1 MKEKQFDIILVSGDY
16 HIDHPLNS
24 TGVLKRVLEDNGYSV
39 GIIEKPDWNSDDDFL
54 KLGRPRLFFGVGSGS
69 IDSMLQN
76 YNALLKPRKEQEF
89 SPYDS
94 KVPDRAVIVY
104 TNALKRLFKGV
115 PIVIGGVESSLRRFA
130 HYDYQSNR
138 LRKSILLDSKADLLV
153 FGAGERPV
161 LEIAERLDNGDGLE
175 GIASTCIASSTVPEI
190 FCLLPTFE
198 EVSDDKKAFIRMQ
211 SMFDN
216 SKDIAQKTGNKFILQ
231 YKAKPAS
238 TEWIDY
244 IYSLPYSR
252 NIPKY
257 AKEFK
262 MAQFSIVT
270 HRGCFGN
277 CSFCSISLHFGKK
290 IVSRSEESI
299 LAEARRIRKHP
310 DFKGYIDDLGG
321 PSANMYGMDC
331 KNAEFCSGNCIS
343 CKKLDRSHKRLI
355 RLMRRIREIK
365 GIKKVFVRSGVRF
378 DLAVDS
384 MEYIKELSEH
394 HISGC
399 LKIAPEHFSESVLKL
414 MNKNNSSFDRFKKI
428 FDKINKPLRQE
439 LRYYLMGAHPGE
451 DEKDRKILKNAL
463 RKLKNTE
470 SVQIFTPTPMSMSTC
485 MFYTEMDPK
494 TFKKISVVK
503 KFSKKKRIKRS
514 LLPPNKGVLQR
525 F

>member
-175 GIASTCIASSTVPEI
+175 GI
-190 FCLLPTFE
+190 
-198 EVSDDKKAFIRMQ
+198 
-211 SMFDN
+211 
-216 SKDIAQKTGNKFILQ
+216 
-231 YKAKPAS
+231 AS